1 MTAPLIPKKYFPI
14 LSKVLWSASSGL
26 RTSETDEIY
35 AYLPGSGHR
44 LHCQPDGQKIPN
56 QLPYLTFKACPPK
69 ASTMY
74 SLAAITRKSLSIP
87 LPNPKRC

>member
-56 QLPYLTFKACPPK
+56 QPSVFDVQSL
-69 ASTMY
+69 STKSQYKY
-74 SLAAITRKSLSIP
+74 SLAAIIRKSLSIP
-87 LPNPKRC
+87 LP